1 MNLYSDTEG
10 EYQNDDIVSAKGDDN
25 YLNNKTSRHEHIKKN
40 VYLWVWMYVDIHKG
54 LAEEKT
60 NK

>member
-25 YLNNKTSRHEHIKKN
+25 YLNNKTSRHEHIKKS
-40 VYLWVWMYVDIHKG
+40 VYL
-54 LAEEKT
+54 
-60 NK
+60 